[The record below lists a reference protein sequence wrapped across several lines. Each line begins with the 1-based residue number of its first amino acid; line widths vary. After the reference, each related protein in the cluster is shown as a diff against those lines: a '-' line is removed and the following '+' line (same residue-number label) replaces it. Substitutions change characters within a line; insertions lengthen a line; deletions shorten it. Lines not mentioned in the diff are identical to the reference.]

1 MASVMFDPK
10 ALAIFYG
17 SNMAKQSVVT
27 VEVLEKIALE
37 MANGHS
43 LVKIVKD
50 HDWCPSYRQIIR
62 VVQKD
67 PELYEIYR
75 RGRVMQAEYYSDH
88 ISELAMQPL
97 DKDGDPRFMN
107 AEVQR
112 RRLEIDSLKWS
123 LARIQPYGLRDR
135 KETNDTANN
144 AITLTW
150 SNGEV
155 KAEAT

>member
-1 MASVMFDPK
+1 
-10 ALAIFYG
+10 
-17 SNMAKQSVVT
+17 MAKKSIIT
-27 VEVLEKIALE
+27 VELLEKIAEE
-37 MANGHS
+37 MANGDS
-43 LVKIVKD
+43 LVKICKN
-50 HDWCPSYRQIIR
+50 DWCPSYRQIIR

-67 PELYEIYR
+67 PELYDIYR

-112 RRLEIDSLKWS
+112 RRLEIDSLKWT

-135 KETNDTANN
+135 KDNSDTNTG

-150 SNGEV
+150 ANGEV
-155 KAEAT
+155 KAEAS

>member
-1 MASVMFDPK
+1 
-10 ALAIFYG
+10 
-17 SNMAKQSVVT
+17 MAKQSIVT
-27 VEVLEKIALE
+27 TEVLEKIAEE
-37 MANGHS
+37 MANGNS
-43 LVKIVKD
+43 LVKIVKENS
-50 HDWCPSYRQIIR
+50 WCPSYRQIIR
-62 VVQKD
+62 IVQKD

-135 KETNDTANN
+135 KDNSDTNTG

-150 SNGEV
+150 ANGEV
-155 KAEAT
+155 KAEASS

>member
-1 MASVMFDPK
+1 MT
-10 ALAIFYG
+10 
-17 SNMAKQSVVT
+17 KQSIVT
-27 VEVLEKIALE
+27 TEVLEKIAEE
-37 MANGHS
+37 MANGNS
-43 LVKIVKD
+43 LVKIVKENS
-50 HDWCPSYRQIIR
+50 WCPSYRQIIR
-62 VVQKD
+62 IVQRD

-135 KETNDTANN
+135 KDNSDTNTG

-150 SNGEV
+150 ANGEV
-155 KAEAT
+155 KAEASS

>member
-1 MASVMFDPK
+1 MV
-10 ALAIFYG
+10 
-17 SNMAKQSVVT
+17 KQSVVT
-27 VEVLEKIALE
+27 KEVLEKIAEE

-43 LVKIVKD
+43 LVKIVKENS
-50 HDWCPSYRQIIR
+50 WCPSYRQIIR

-135 KETNDTANN
+135 KDNNDTNTG

-150 SNGEV
+150 ANGEV
-155 KAEAT
+155 KADASS

>member
-1 MASVMFDPK
+1 
-10 ALAIFYG
+10 
-17 SNMAKQSVVT
+17 MAKQSIVT
-27 VEVLEKIALE
+27 TEVLEKIAEE
-37 MANGHS
+37 MANGNS
-43 LVKIVKD
+43 LVKIVKENS
-50 HDWCPSYRQIIR
+50 WCPSYRQIIR
-62 VVQKD
+62 IVQKD

-135 KETNDTANN
+135 KDNSDTNTG

-150 SNGEV
+150 ANGEV
-155 KAEAT
+155 KAEAS

>member
-1 MASVMFDPK
+1 MT
-10 ALAIFYG
+10 
-17 SNMAKQSVVT
+17 KQSIVT
-27 VEVLEKIALE
+27 TEVLEKIAEE
-37 MANGHS
+37 MANGNS
-43 LVKIVKD
+43 LVKIVKENS
-50 HDWCPSYRQIIR
+50 WCPSYRQIIR
-62 VVQKD
+62 IVQKD

-135 KETNDTANN
+135 KDNNDTNTG

-150 SNGEV
+150 ANGEV
-155 KAEAT
+155 KAEAS

>member
-1 MASVMFDPK
+1 
-10 ALAIFYG
+10 
-17 SNMAKQSVVT
+17 MAKKSIIT
-27 VEVLEKIALE
+27 VELLEKIAEE
-37 MANGHS
+37 MANGDS
-43 LVKIVKD
+43 LVKICKNN
-50 HDWCPSYRQIIR
+50 WCPSYRQIIR

-67 PELYEIYR
+67 PELYDIYR

-112 RRLEIDSLKWS
+112 RRLEIDSLKWT

-135 KETNDTANN
+135 KENSDTNTG

-150 SNGEV
+150 ANGEV
-155 KAEAT
+155 KAEAS

>member
-1 MASVMFDPK
+1 MT
-10 ALAIFYG
+10 
-17 SNMAKQSVVT
+17 KQSIVT
-27 VEVLEKIALE
+27 TEVLEKIAEE
-37 MANGHS
+37 MANGNS
-43 LVKIVKD
+43 LVKIVKENS
-50 HDWCPSYRQIIR
+50 WCPSYRQIIR
-62 VVQKD
+62 IVQKD

-135 KETNDTANN
+135 KDNSDTNTG

-150 SNGEV
+150 ANGEV
-155 KAEAT
+155 KAEAS

>member
-1 MASVMFDPK
+1 
-10 ALAIFYG
+10 
-17 SNMAKQSVVT
+17 MAKQSIVT
-27 VEVLEKIALE
+27 TEVLEKIAEE
-37 MANGHS
+37 MANGNS
-43 LVKIVKD
+43 LVKIVKENS
-50 HDWCPSYRQIIR
+50 WCPSYRQIIR
-62 VVQKD
+62 IVQKD

-75 RGRVMQAEYYSDH
+75 KGRVMQAEYYSDH

-135 KETNDTANN
+135 KDNSDTNTG

-150 SNGEV
+150 ANGEV
-155 KAEAT
+155 KAEASS

>member
-1 MASVMFDPK
+1 
-10 ALAIFYG
+10 
-17 SNMAKQSVVT
+17 MAKQSIVT
-27 VEVLEKIALE
+27 TEVLEKIAEE
-37 MANGHS
+37 MANGNS
-43 LVKIVKD
+43 LVKIVKENS
-50 HDWCPSYRQIIR
+50 WCPSYRQIIR
-62 VVQKD
+62 IVQKD

-135 KETNDTANN
+135 KDNNDTNTG

-150 SNGEV
+150 ANGEV
-155 KAEAT
+155 KAEAS

>member
-1 MASVMFDPK
+1 
-10 ALAIFYG
+10 
-17 SNMAKQSVVT
+17 MAKQSIVT
-27 VEVLEKIALE
+27 TEVLEKIAEE
-37 MANGHS
+37 MANGNS
-43 LVKIVKD
+43 LVKIVKENS
-50 HDWCPSYRQIIR
+50 WCPWYRQIIR
-62 VVQKD
+62 IVQKD

-135 KETNDTANN
+135 KDNNDTNTG

-150 SNGEV
+150 ANGEV
-155 KAEAT
+155 KAEAS

>member
-1 MASVMFDPK
+1 
-10 ALAIFYG
+10 
-17 SNMAKQSVVT
+17 MAKKSIIT
-27 VEVLEKIALE
+27 VELLEKIAEE
-37 MANGHS
+37 MANGDS
-43 LVKIVKD
+43 LVKICKN
-50 HDWCPSYRQIIR
+50 DWCPSYRQIIR

-67 PELYEIYR
+67 PELYDIYR

-112 RRLEIDSLKWS
+112 RRLEIDSLKWT

-135 KETNDTANN
+135 KENSDTNTG

-150 SNGEV
+150 ANGEV
-155 KAEAT
+155 KAEAS

>member
-1 MASVMFDPK
+1 
-10 ALAIFYG
+10 
-17 SNMAKQSVVT
+17 MAKKSIIT
-27 VEVLEKIALE
+27 VELLEKIAEE
-37 MANGHS
+37 MANGDS
-43 LVKIVKD
+43 LVKICKNN
-50 HDWCPSYRQIIR
+50 WCPSYRQIIR

-67 PELYEIYR
+67 PELYDIYR

-112 RRLEIDSLKWS
+112 RRLEIDSLKWT

-135 KETNDTANN
+135 KDNSDTNTG

-150 SNGEV
+150 ANGEV
-155 KAEAT
+155 KAEAS

>member
-1 MASVMFDPK
+1 
-10 ALAIFYG
+10 
-17 SNMAKQSVVT
+17 MAKQSIVT
-27 VEVLEKIALE
+27 TEVLEKIAEE
-37 MANGHS
+37 MANGNS
-43 LVKIVKD
+43 LVKIVKENS
-50 HDWCPSYRQIIR
+50 WCPSYRQIIR
-62 VVQKD
+62 IVQRD

-135 KETNDTANN
+135 KDNSDTNTG

-150 SNGEV
+150 ANGEV
-155 KAEAT
+155 KAEASS

>member
-1 MASVMFDPK
+1 MT
-10 ALAIFYG
+10 
-17 SNMAKQSVVT
+17 KQSIVT
-27 VEVLEKIALE
+27 TEVLEKIAEE
-37 MANGHS
+37 MANGNS
-43 LVKIVKD
+43 LVKIVKENS
-50 HDWCPSYRQIIR
+50 WCPSYRQIIR
-62 VVQKD
+62 IVQKD

-135 KETNDTANN
+135 KDNSDTNTG

-150 SNGEV
+150 ANGEV
-155 KAEAT
+155 KAEASS

>member
-1 MASVMFDPK
+1 MT
-10 ALAIFYG
+10 
-17 SNMAKQSVVT
+17 KQSIVT
-27 VEVLEKIALE
+27 TEVLEKIAEE
-37 MANGHS
+37 MANGNS
-43 LVKIVKD
+43 LVKIVKENS
-50 HDWCPSYRQIIR
+50 WCPSYRQIIR
-62 VVQKD
+62 IVQRD

-135 KETNDTANN
+135 KDNSDTNTG

-150 SNGEV
+150 ANGEV
-155 KAEAT
+155 KAEAS